1 MGNRAGLTGSYVP
14 RVTPPSSESHI
25 SQSPAAASSSSRR
38 TLLRTALS
46 GAALTAGAL
55 AWDLPAA
62 SATPRVHEMPRP
74 ATPTAALRE
83 LNAGNRRWRT
93 HHQRHPH
100 ETRAVR
106 REMVSGQHPFAV
118 VLGCIDS
125 RVAPELVFDQGL
137 GDLLTVRSAGEVLDE
152 AVLGSVAYGVLELAI
167 PLVVVLGHQSCGA
180 VSAAVHAEQTGERLP
195 AHIQYI
201 ADQIKP
207 VIDHS
212 HEGAARIDATVS
224 AQVRRVRSQLAA
236 EPDLAT
242 RIRAGRLAIV
252 GARYELTSQLVRPVD

>member
-1 MGNRAGLTGSYVP
+1 MGFTGSYVP

-25 SQSPAAASSSSRR
+25 SETPSAASSSSRR
-38 TLLRTALS
+38 TLLRTALT
-46 GAALTAGAL
+46 GAALTAGSW

-62 SATPRVHEMPRP
+62 SATSRVSEKPRP
-74 ATPTAALRE
+74 ATPAAALRE

-93 HHQRHPH
+93 RHQRHPH
-100 ETRAVR
+100 ETLADR

-118 VLGCIDS
+118 VLACIDS

-152 AVLGSVAYGVLELAI
+152 AVLGSVAYGVLELGI

-180 VSAAVHAEQTGERLP
+180 VSAAVHAEETGERLP

-207 VIDHS
+207 AIDHS

-236 EPDLAT
+236 EPDLAA
-242 RIRAGRLAIV
+242 RIGAGRLAIV
-252 GARYELTSQLVRPVD
+252 GARYELTRQLVRPVD